1 MTQGNPSRHETARAI
16 WRKKVKKI
24 NMLALDT
31 VVLWQPPANRQMIL
45 LHAIAKVRNHEGV
58 NSDDP
63 EIQIDNGTNGQNNV
77 AAVDLAS
84 QVVGDVQRLAVVGN
98 YAFDYDHPLRLRITD
113 APAGS
118 TVYDVDLILVALEI
132 SEIQS

>member
-1 MTQGNPSRHETARAI
+1 MPQPPTSRHETARAI

-24 NMLALDT
+24 NMLALDSEI
-31 VVLWQPPANRQMIL
+31 LWQPPANRQFVL
-45 LHAIAKVRNHEGV
+45 LHAIVKVRNHEGV

-63 EIQIDNGTNGQNNV
+63 EIQIDNGTDAQNFV

-84 QVVGDVQRLAVVGN
+84 QVVGSVQRLAVIGN
-98 YAFDYDHPLRLRITD
+98 FAFDYDNPLRLRITD